1 MITPSWVLADTLG
14 KAKISKDEVD
24 EISSLF
30 LDGKTS
36 ARILMEQADK
46 YIS

>member
-1 MITPSWVLADTLG
+1 MIMPSNVLADTLG
-14 KAKISKDEVD
+14 KSKITKDEID

-30 LDGKTS
+30 LDSKTS
-36 ARILMEQADK
+36 AKILTEQADK